1 MATAEV
7 RIENLT
13 KTFGK
18 VVAVDGLTLDIK
30 DGSFVTLLGPS
41 GCGKSTTL
49 EIIAGLQ
56 DPTAGEIYIGD
67 ECVTGLSPRE
77 RDIAMVFQSYALY
90 PHKNVYNNMS
100 FGLELHGYSKE
111 EIDKRVRKTAE
122 LLNIKEL
129 LGRKPKE
136 LSGGQQQRVALG
148 RAIVREPK
156 VFLFDEPLSNLDAKL
171 RLYMRAELKK
181 LHEVL
186 GTTTIYVT
194 HDQAEAMSLADK
206 IAVMKDGRL
215 HQFDTPVGTYDHP
228 ADQFVAGFMGN
239 PPMNFIPGTSE
250 ERGGGLIFTSEGLTI
265 DVPSPITDAIKRNS
279 TSSRLM
285 LGFRPEH
292 ISLHAKPDSGFIK
305 TKVYAQEPM
314 GTNLLLTLEIG
325 KELVKAITSQLPKNT
340 RSGEIWVSIPEDKMY
355 FFDGKIGKAL
365 A

>member
-1 MATAEV
+1 MAKV
-7 RIENLT
+7 RIKKLT

-18 VVAVDGLTLDIK
+18 VVAVDNLTLDID
-30 DGSFVTLLGPS
+30 DGAFVTLLGPS

-56 DPTAGEIYIGD
+56 DPTTGEVYIGD
-67 ECVTGLSPRE
+67 ERVTDLSPRE
-77 RDIAMVFQSYALY
+77 RNIAMVFQSYALY
-90 PHKNVYNNMS
+90 PHKSVYKNMS

-111 EIDKRVRKTAE
+111 EIDKRVKKTAK

-206 IAVMKDGRL
+206 IAVLKDGRL
-215 HQFDTPVGTYDHP
+215 HQFDTPWSTYNHP

-239 PPMNFIPGTSE
+239 PPMNFILGTCGKKDS
-250 ERGGGLIFTSEGLTI
+250 RLIFTSEEITI
-265 DVPSPITDAIKRNS
+265 DIPFPIADAIKRNS
-279 TSSRLM
+279 TSSRLT

-292 ISLHAKPDSGFIK
+292 ISLHTKPDSGLIK
-305 TKVYAQEPM
+305 SKVYAQEPM
-314 GTNLLLTLEIG
+314 GMNLLLTLEIG
-325 KELVKAITSQLPKNT
+325 KELIKAITPQLPKKA
-340 RSGEIWVSIPEDKMY
+340 RSGEVWISIPEDKMY
-355 FFDGKIGKAL
+355 FFDEKTGKNL
-365 A
+365 V

>member
-18 VVAVDGLTLDIK
+18 VVAVNDLTLDIK

-56 DPTAGEIYIGD
+56 EPDTGKVYIGD
-67 ECVTGLSPRE
+67 ECVTDLSPSD

-90 PHKNVYNNMS
+90 PHKSVYKNMS

-111 EIDKRVRKTAE
+111 EIDKRVKRTAE
-122 LLNIKEL
+122 LLNMKEL
-129 LGRKPKE
+129 LDRKPKE
-136 LSGGQQQRVALG
+136 LSGGQRQRVALG

-215 HQFDTPVGTYDHP
+215 HQFDTPEGTYDHP
-228 ADQFVAGFMGN
+228 ADQFVASFMGN
-239 PPMNFIPGTSE
+239 PPMNFIPGTCE
-250 ERGGGLIFTSEGLTI
+250 KRNGRLIFTSEGITI
-265 DVPSPITDAIKRNS
+265 GIPSPLVDAIKRNS
-279 TSSRLM
+279 TSSRLT
-285 LGFRPEH
+285 LGVKPEH
-292 ISLHAKPDSGFIK
+292 ICLHAKPDSSTIK
-305 TKVYAQEPM
+305 SKIYAQEPM
-314 GTNLLLTLEIG
+314 GMNFLLTLEIG
-325 KELVKAITSQLPKNT
+325 KELVKVITTQLPKKV
-340 RSGEIWVSIPEDKMY
+340 RSDEVWVSIPTDKMH
-355 FFDGKIGKAL
+355 FFDEKTGKAL
-365 A
+365 I